1 MKFDINQTWRNR
13 AELAIAGGA
22 LTNSK
27 RPSSFVEGVY
37 PTHLTRGE
45 GCFVWDTDKK
55 KYIDFICGLGSNLL
69 GYGNQEISRVIAD
82 RANQGAT
89 LSLGST
95 IEVEAAEKVKELMPF
110 IERLRF
116 LKSGT
121 DACSAAMRIAR
132 TFRGKGEILS
142 DGYHGWS
149 DEFVSL
155 TPPALGVYSEH
166 MIAKFE
172 SLEQID
178 HDTAAVIIEPIVLDA
193 SDARREYLHRLRKK
207 CDETGALLIFDEVIT
222 GFRVPEFCVAKY
234 FGVTPDLVCLGKAMG
249 GGMAVSAVGGRAE
262 VMECG
267 EYFVSSTFAG
277 ETLSLAA
284 SLKAMT
290 LLQTKYDIQYLW
302 ERGGYFMERFN
313 SIWPDG
319 IRMTGYP
326 TRGSF
331 SGNPETIA
339 LFCQE
344 ACKGGLLFHPKSWF
358 FNFKH
363 LDLIDQVLNTC
374 QDIMVRIRAGGVKLE
389 GALPVAPFAA
399 RLRSA

>member
-1 MKFDINQTWRNR
+1 MKFEINQTWRNR
-13 AELAIAGGA
+13 AELSIASGA

-27 RPSSFVEGVY
+27 RPQSFIEGVY
-37 PTHLTRGE
+37 PTHIVRSE
-45 GCFVWDTDKK
+45 GCFAWDTDKK

-69 GYGNQEISRVIAD
+69 GAANHEIAKVVYD
-82 RANQGAT
+82 RALNGIT

-95 IEVEAAEKVKELMPF
+95 VEVEAAEKVKELMPF

-121 DACSAAMRIAR
+121 DACVAALRIAR
-132 TFRGKGEILS
+132 AYRGKGQVLT

-166 MIAKFE
+166 MIDKFE

-193 SDARREYLHRLRKK
+193 SEERRKYLHALRKK

-222 GFRVPEFCVAKY
+222 GFRVPNYCVAKY
-234 FGVTPDLVCLGKAMG
+234 FGVTPDLICLGKAMG
-249 GGMAVSAVGGRAE
+249 GGMAVSAVGGRRE
-262 VMECG
+262 IMECG

-277 ETLSLAA
+277 ETCSLAA

-290 LLQTKYDIQYLW
+290 LIQTKYDLQYLW
-302 ERGGYFMERFN
+302 ERGGFFMDRFN
-313 SIWPDG
+313 AIWPDG
-319 IRMTGYP
+319 VKMTGYP

-331 SGNPETIA
+331 AGDPEKVA

-363 LDLIDQVLNTC
+363 LDVIDQVINTC
-374 QDIMVRIRAGGVKLE
+374 QDVLIRIRSGGVKLE
-389 GALPVAPFAA
+389 GNLPVTPFAA